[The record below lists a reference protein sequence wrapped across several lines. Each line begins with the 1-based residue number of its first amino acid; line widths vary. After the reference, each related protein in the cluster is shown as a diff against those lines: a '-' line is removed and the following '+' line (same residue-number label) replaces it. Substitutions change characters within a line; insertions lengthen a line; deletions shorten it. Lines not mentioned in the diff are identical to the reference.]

1 MHFDIKL
8 FGYALNVVSLSIL
21 FFVLFSVFCFVLE
34 IFYHRY
40 SSGVCC
46 VQLKYASA
54 SRNSIRPFHVNTD
67 SSKKCFDFYLDF
79 QPAAFSN
86 FILLSTFVSFS
97 VFSLLFSNENVFFYS
112 ISCFRAQN
120 SVCSFNSIFFP
131 YFPFFDFDFV

>member
-54 SRNSIRPFHVNTD
+54 SRDSIRPFHVNTD
-67 SSKKCFDFYLDF
+67 SIKKCFDFYLDF
-79 QPAAFSN
+79 QPAAFLN

-97 VFSLLFSNENVFFYS
+97 VFSLLFSNENYFFLFYLMFLCTKFS
-112 ISCFRAQN
+112 LLFQFKKILIFSFFR
-120 SVCSFNSIFFP
+120 F
-131 YFPFFDFDFV
+131 